1 MRRNES
7 WIIKG
12 ICILFITF
20 LLPSVVCA
28 AEAPVWVE
36 ATGEALMGEIETQK
50 EAKDRARQDARN
62 QAIEKAVGVFI
73 RSHTL
78 VSNAQVA
85 DDLIYAAVRGKIK
98 NEKTVFAGWDE
109 KERNLYRVKIKALVE
124 PVYPEK
130 GEGLSV
136 KLSLSKTDLKEG
148 EEVKIF
154 YSVTSDAYI
163 YVFSVAADGSVT
175 LLLPNASTSDNFTR
189 AGKAYQFP
197 QGNSRIRLTAL
208 FLPNHRGTFAE
219 ERIKIVATKKREP
232 LLSLGFQ
239 EGIFQVYD
247 EKSTGMIGDLVRR
260 LNQMDLSDWSQ
271 AVAVYR
277 INRLAANSRD
287 MK

>member
-1 MRRNES
+1 MRLMR
-7 WIIKG
+7 KG
-12 ICILFITF
+12 LLFFF
-20 LLPSVVCA
+20 LLLFPLISLA
-28 AEAPVWVE
+28 AEKPVWVD
-36 ATGEALMGEIETQK
+36 AVGEALMGEIETQK
-50 EAKDRARQDARN
+50 EVKDRARQDARN
-62 QAIEKAVGVFI
+62 QAVEKAVGVFI

-98 NEKTVFAGWDE
+98 SEKTVSAGWDE

-136 KLSLSKTDLKEG
+136 KLSLSKSDLKEG
-148 EEVKIF
+148 EDVKIF
-154 YSVTSDAYI
+154 YSVTSDAYVYI
-163 YVFSVAADGSVT
+163 FSVAADGSVT

-197 QGNSRIRLTAL
+197 PTESRIQLKAM
-208 FLPNHRGTFAE
+208 FLPNHRGAQAE
-219 ERIKIVATKKREP
+219 ERIKIVATRKMEP
-232 LLSLGFQ
+232 LLPLGFK
-239 EGIFQVYD
+239 EGVFQVYD
-247 EKSTGMIGDLVRR
+247 ERSTGMIGDLVRR
-260 LNQMDLSDWSQ
+260 LNQIDLADWSQ

-277 INRLAANSRD
+277 INRLAANSRG